1 MTLPGAVE
9 ADSPRRGRPPRT
21 SARELELIALRLF
34 TEYGFEATTIEQITA
49 EAGVSERTFFRYFGT
64 KSSVLWSEFD
74 TEVDVIRA
82 ALVRTPADVP
92 MMEAIRQ
99 AVVSANHYRAEDVPE
114 LRMRTNLISTVPALQ
129 SSAAMHFDAWERVIS
144 DFAAAR
150 LDQPAG
156 SLYPLAIGR
165 ATLAVCLAAYDR
177 WAARADN
184 DLTVYLDA
192 ALTALAAGFAP
203 DTMRWPA
210 PAQD

>member
-9 ADSPRRGRPPRT
+9 ADGPRRGRPPRT

-34 TEYGFEATTIEQITA
+34 AECGFDATTIEQITT

-74 TEVDVIRA
+74 TEVDVIRT
-82 ALVRTPADVP
+82 ALARTPADVS
-92 MMEAIRQ
+92 MMEAIRR
-99 AVVSANHYRAEDVPE
+99 AVVSANHYRADDVPE
-114 LRMRTNLISTVPALQ
+114 LRMRMNLIGTVPALQ
-129 SSAAMHFDAWERVIS
+129 SSASTHYDAWERVIS
-144 DFAAAR
+144 EFAAAR
-150 LDQPAG
+150 LGLPAD

-165 ATLAVCLAAYDR
+165 ATLAACRAAYDR
-177 WAARADN
+177 WATRADN

-203 DTMRWPA
+203 HALRWPA
-210 PAQD
+210 PA